1 MNPFPEFY
9 KDLCSDVQWYENAI
23 MSNRGKNFK
32 GAAEFVYA
40 QLLADPDLQRRPMV
54 ENRKHVYNRLCK
66 MDYDRVFPSLQQEVK
81 EEKVEEFKPA
91 SDEHVKKCVAEFDEM
106 WKNSSMINA
115 MPRVGYKQSVE
126 EGQWIPKKGPA
137 YPVTSPM
144 EAYKKERRVAY
155 ISHAFEAR
163 TGDPIRGALSEV
175 DFNLLYDND
184 NYESFFKKLEPKD
197 EAI

>member
-1 MNPFPEFY
+1 MNPFPDFY

-66 MDYDRVFPSLQQEVK
+66 MDYERVFPSLQQEVK
-81 EEKVEEFKPA
+81 EEKTEEFKTA

-137 YPVTSPM
+137 YPITSRT
-144 EAYKKERRVAY
+144 EVYVKERHIAY
-155 ISHAFEAR
+155 IKEMYDAR
-163 TGDPIRGALSEV
+163 TAEKMPYWIPEEE
-175 DFNLLYDND
+175 FNLIYDQD
-184 NYESFFKKLEPKD
+184 YEDEKFK
-197 EAI
+197 